1 MAVNCPMCNTPR
13 QPRLPTVGNSGKSL
27 CKTTS
32 CVREVLDTDT
42 VIPSLIQKNV
52 SYMEKYTESFR
63 SIGEGLVVLGYIQ
76 TVFNVR
82 LLTENIKNITER
94 LISAFTTIHQNQV
107 FAYKVAISFGSLL
120 VDREL
125 GEERVLYFHA
135 SANNSS
141 IFYDAENNPN
151 PYVLI
156 RNDSDFQKCVESLK
170 ESVKFDTQQRPDTKW
185 KLLAHV
191 NANISLI
198 RSSGGNVLLGRVDS
212 IPRGYRMRGM
222 LHFNRDPVSKRVIK
236 DNLCFFRCLAYH
248 LYKSTEKVTELFK
261 TAYPE
266 VNIKTFKG
274 VKLDEIDRLEVLFN
288 VKVKIFTLLLGK
300 GNRVRVIRSKV
311 CGEKSTL
318 NLNMYKNHLSL
329 ITNFNDY
336 GKIWSC
342 TKCHY
347 VFPSKYNLKRHTGIR
362 KDCTQVQFTYK
373 GGVYKPG
380 RTIFQKLKELD
391 IEVAPE
397 LQIYPY
403 KIVFD
408 FESYFVKS
416 KNRSMGNTEI
426 SLDHVPLSASIAS
439 DFPGFTEPV
448 CFVQSSESVN
458 LVERVLSYID
468 ELGGLIGAHVKGGF
482 HITLAQLDE
491 LIVTSKAAE
500 KLALRLSGL
509 EPCKYEL
516 CPAERVKK
524 SLLKYIES
532 VPVLGFNSGRYDL
545 NLIKRDFHSYFS
557 RREKGAVQTIKRCNQ
572 YIAVYT
578 RRLVFLDMFNYLAPG
593 YSYANYLK
601 AFLKD
606 CEKGFF
612 PYEWMNSLKKLD
624 NKTLPPRGAFYSS
637 LTKQTISREDYAKCK
652 TIWLERGM
660 KTMRDYLIYYNNL
673 DVEPFVR
680 AINKHSKF
688 FTERGVDMFKDGLTL
703 PGLTLKFLFNN
714 TKSQA
719 LPYVLFGKKE
729 ADIHNLVRKNLVGG
743 PAIVFHRQHCS
754 GVTKLRARLY
764 GEKSQTCRHIL
775 GVDANSLY
783 LKCMGEKHCTGF
795 YVVRRRENNFRPVV
809 SQQTSLSATEWLRYR
824 AIVDGVEIL
833 HQYNYGEISIGC
845 KRIRVDGYV
854 PKIRVIYQ
862 FHGCYWHG
870 HTCVNNRSLLS
881 SDKGLLWLKE
891 RSSHTLA
898 VGAYLRGLGY
908 TVIELYECQW
918 LKLQKSAEVL
928 QCKAQWVIPKPSTHN
943 TSLTESEILE
953 GVQKGSIF
961 GMIQVDIHT
970 PEDKKDMFYEMTP
983 IFKNCL
989 VSRDDVGNHMR
1000 AYLEAA
1006 GKLKQAQKQLI
1017 GSFFGMGI
1025 LLGTPLLQW
1034 YLDKGLKV
1042 TKVHVLIEYIPEKTF
1057 EPFVEEVTRA
1067 RRKGDENVDCKILS
1081 DLYKL
1086 LGNSSYGKTICNKQ
1100 NFLSTKYV
1108 SPRKARKMALHWSV
1122 QETQDISEN
1131 TVEMSCLPTN
1141 VNFDLPIQIG
1151 YMVYQ
1156 YAKLKMLAF
1165 YYDFLLKFIDRK
1177 DFEMCEMDTDSF
1189 YFALSAKT
1197 LDEVVIPEKRE
1208 LYFKERHLW
1217 LPSES
1222 CDNAHHRATYI
1233 QAKTHGLPWFPQP
1246 CCERRLMYDKRTPGL
1261 FKVEWE
1267 GSAMTALNPKCYVG
1281 VGVESK
1287 LSCKGVTKR
1296 QNNLTVEDFNSVLN
1310 SEETHMVKNSGFKVV
1325 QHHVTTYTQS
1335 KRGLTYQYLKR
1346 QVCDDGVSTIPLDI

>member
-1 MAVNCPMCNTPR
+1 MCNTPR
-13 QPRLPTVGNSGKSL
+13 QPRLPTIGNSGKAL
-27 CKTTS
+27 CKTAS
-32 CVREVLDTDT
+32 CLREVLDADT
-42 VIPSLIQKNV
+42 VIPSIIKKN
-52 SYMEKYTESFR
+52 STYLKKYTECFR
-63 SIGEGLVVLGYIQ
+63 SIGEGLVVLGYVQ
-76 TVFNVR
+76 AVFNVR
-82 LLTENIKNITER
+82 LAVENVKGMTER
-94 LISAFTTIHQNQV
+94 LVLTTIHQNQV
-107 FAYKVAISFGSLL
+107 FAYKVAVSFGSLL
-120 VDREL
+120 VDKEL
-125 GEERVLYFHA
+125 SEAGIMYFHA

-141 IFYDAENNPN
+141 MFYDAENNPN
-151 PYVLI
+151 PYILI
-156 RNDSDFQKCVESLK
+156 KNDSDFEKCVETLQ

-198 RSSGGNVLLGRVDS
+198 RSSGGNVLLGRLDS
-212 IPRGYRMRGM
+212 VPKGYRKKGM
-222 LHFNRDPVSKRVIK
+222 LHFNRDPVSKRVIN
-236 DNLCFFRCLAYH
+236 DNLCFFRCLAFH
-248 LYKSTEKVTELFK
+248 LFKSTLKVEELFK
-261 TAYPE
+261 TAYPD
-266 VNIKTFKG
+266 VDIKKFKG
-274 VKLDEIDRLEVLFN
+274 VKLVDIDRMEVLFN
-288 VKVKIFTLLLGK
+288 VKVKIFSLQLGK
-300 GNRVRVIRSKV
+300 GNCVRVIRSRV
-311 CGEKSTL
+311 CGEKTTL
-318 NLNMYKNHLSL
+318 NLNMYKNHVSL
-329 ITNFNDY
+329 IINFDDY
-336 GKIWSC
+336 GRIWSC
-342 TKCHY
+342 PKCHY
-347 VFPSKYNLKRHTGIR
+347 VFSSRYNLKRHTGIR
-362 KDCTQVQFTYK
+362 KDCTQVQFRYK
-373 GGVYKPG
+373 GGVYKPA
-380 RTIFQKLKELD
+380 RTIFQRLKELD
-391 IEVAPE
+391 IEVPSE
-397 LQIYPY
+397 LHIYPF

-408 FESYFVKS
+408 FESYFIKS
-416 KNRSMGNTEI
+416 KKTSMGNTEI
-426 SLDHVPLSASIAS
+426 SLDHVPLSASVAS
-439 DFPGFTEPV
+439 DFPGLTEPV
-448 CFVQSSESVN
+448 CFVECSESKN
-458 LVERVLSYID
+458 LVERVLGYID
-468 ELGGLIGAHVKGGF
+468 KLGGIIGSHVKQTF
-482 HITLAQLDE
+482 ESVLTQLDAH
-491 LIVTSKAAE
+491 IVEGKAVE
-500 KLALRLSGL
+500 KVALKLSGL
-509 EPCKYEL
+509 KAGTYEK
-516 CPAERVKK
+516 CSAERVKTI
-524 SLLKYIES
+524 LLRYIQS

-557 RREKGAVQTIKRCNQ
+557 REKREIQTIKRCNQ

-578 RRLVFLDMFNYLAPG
+578 ERLVFLDMFNYLAPG

-624 NKTLPPRGAFYSS
+624 NKKLPPRTTFYSS
-637 LTKQTISREDYAKCK
+637 LTRQTISHEDYAKCK
-652 TIWLERGM
+652 AIWLERGM
-660 KTMRDYLIYYNNL
+660 KTMRDYLIHYNNL

-680 AINKHSKF
+680 AINKHSQF

-714 TKSQA
+714 TKLNA
-719 LPYVLFGKKE
+719 LPYVLFGEKE

-743 PAIVFHRQHCS
+743 PAIIFHRQHCS
-754 GVTKLRARLY
+754 GVTKIRERLY
-764 GEKSQTCRHIL
+764 GKKSETCRHII

-795 YVVRRRENNFRPVV
+795 YVVRRKENNFIPVV

-833 HQYNYGEISIGC
+833 HQYNYGEISLGG

-854 PKIRVIYQ
+854 PTARVVYQ

-870 HTCVNNRSLLS
+870 HTCQSNRLVLS
-881 SDKGLLWLKE
+881 TLKGQLWLKKRCE
-891 RSSHTLA
+891 HTLA
-898 VGAYLRGLGY
+898 VSNYLRGLGY
-908 TVIELYECQW
+908 TLVELYECQW
-918 LKLQKSAEVL
+918 VVLQKRAEVIH
-928 QCKAQWVIPKPSTHN
+928 CKAQWMIPKPTTHN
-943 TSLTESEILE
+943 SSLTESEILN
-953 GVQKGSIF
+953 GVEKGRIF

-970 PEDKKDMFYEMTP
+970 PEAKKDMFYEMTP

-1000 AYLEAA
+1000 SYLEGV
-1006 GKLKQAQKQLI
+1006 GKLKQPQKQLI

-1034 YLDKGLKV
+1034 YLKKGLIVSKI
-1042 TKVHVLIEYIPEKTF
+1042 HVLIEYIPQCTF
-1057 EPFVEEVTRA
+1057 EPFVEEVTTA

-1100 NFLSTKYV
+1100 NFLNTKYV
-1108 SPRKARKMALHWSV
+1108 SPVKARKMALHWSV

-1131 TVEMSCLPTN
+1131 TVEMSCLPKQ
-1141 VNFDLPIQIG
+1141 VCFDLPIQIG

-1208 LYFKERHLW
+1208 LYFTERHLW

-1222 CDNAHHRATYI
+1222 CDNTHHRSTYI

-1246 CCERRLMYDKRTPGL
+1246 CCERRLVYDKRTPGL
-1261 FKVEWE
+1261 FKIEWE

-1281 VGVESK
+1281 VGDEPK

-1296 QNNLTVEDFNSVLN
+1296 QNNLTVQDFNSVLD
-1310 SEETHMVKNSGFKVV
+1310 SEKTHMVQNSGFKVV
-1325 QHHVTTYTQS
+1325 EHNVTTYTQT

-1346 QVCDDGVSTIPLDI
+1346 QVCDDGVSTIPLNI